1 MKVDGRKRIVT
12 RAIVFMA
19 ALSRLLLTAI
29 AALNS
34 ATERLILLSSWV
46 IRLNIYARSVSNAS
60 TP

>member
-46 IRLNIYARSVSNAS
+46 IRLNIYARFVSNAS